1 MATIIILTPPKRP
14 KQLHENAVPTDA
26 REFDVPDGLS
36 YADSLRYIAD
46 QVEAEK

>member
-1 MATIIILTPPKRP
+1 MATIIIITPPTRP
-14 KQLHENAVPTDA
+14 KSHQHLAGTTDA

-46 QVEAEK
+46 QVEAEE